1 MRRIRRAGAAGDEAN
16 SWPSG
21 QAPLGQRH
29 HRGPGFLPA
38 DGHFD
43 RRVVHGVEGGE
54 IGFARNAIDPLD
66 PLRDELVDQN
76 LSARSQSLAQRR
88 ARSLSI
94 AACLAV
100 QRRSFQSQPWEAA
113 LSCGG
118 AQFQPFLSHVGPTE
132 RPPEPSALTTLNARS
147 REIFRNIVDSYLSSG
162 EPVGSRHLSR
172 LLPMSLSPASVRN
185 VMQDLEE
192 LGLIYAPHASA
203 GRMPTQQGLRLFV
216 DALLEFGDL
225 GREERARIDNQVR
238 AAAEGGGF
246 EGALAETT
254 SLLSELTRGAGVVLT
269 NKIDARLKHV
279 EFVRLEAARALA
291 ILVSEDGSIEN
302 RVVATPPGMTT
313 STLVEASNFLNAR
326 IRGRTLAEV
335 TAEIEAA
342 RRDARQE
349 LDDIAA
355 RLVEAG
361 LASWSGGGESRDQL
375 IVRGQANLIGDV
387 HASEDLERIRTLFA
401 DLETKTDVIELLHR
415 AETGEGVKIF
425 IGSENKLFSLS
436 GSSMIAAPLRGA
448 DHRIAGVLGVI
459 GPTRLNYGRIVPM
472 VEYAAHVLGE
482 LNARARPLAAG
493 ETQCRM
499 RRTSGHPRTV
509 SASPSSACAE
519 NGRRSPPSAC
529 FWSSSASRRC
539 SFPSSRP
546 SRR

>member
-1 MRRIRRAGAAGDEAN
+1 M
-16 SWPSG
+16 SS
-21 QAPLGQRH
+21 
-29 HRGPGFLPA
+29 PA
-38 DGHFD
+38 
-43 RRVVHGVEGGE
+43 
-54 IGFARNAIDPLD
+54 
-66 PLRDELVDQN
+66 
-76 LSARSQSLAQRR
+76 
-88 ARSLSI
+88 
-94 AACLAV
+94 
-100 QRRSFQSQPWEAA
+100 
-113 LSCGG
+113 
-118 AQFQPFLSHVGPTE
+118 E
-132 RPPEPSALTTLNARS
+132 RPAESSALATLNARA
-147 REIFRNIVDSYLSSG
+147 REIFRSIVDSYLSNG

-172 LLPMSLSPASVRN
+172 VLPISLSPASVRN

-203 GRMPTQQGLRLFV
+203 GRLPTQQGLRLFV

-225 GREERARIDNQVR
+225 GREERARIDSQVR

-269 NKIDARLKHV
+269 SKTDARLKHV
-279 EFVRLEAARALA
+279 EFVRLESGRALA
-291 ILVSEDGSIEN
+291 VLVAEDGSIEN
-302 RVVATPPGMTT
+302 RVVATPPGMPA
-313 STLVEASNFLNAR
+313 STFVETSNFLSAR

-349 LDDIAA
+349 LDEIAA

-361 LASWSGGGESRDQL
+361 LVSWSGGGGSGDQL
-375 IVRGQANLIGDV
+375 IVRGQANLLGDV

-415 AETGEGVKIF
+415 AETGDGVKIF

-472 VEYAAHVLGE
+472 VEYAAQVLGD
-482 LNARARPLAAG
+482 LKRPL
-493 ETQCRM
+493 
-499 RRTSGHPRTV
+499 
-509 SASPSSACAE
+509 
-519 NGRRSPPSAC
+519 
-529 FWSSSASRRC
+529 
-539 SFPSSRP
+539 
-546 SRR
+546 